1 MIALDTSGV
10 EALRDLHRVVT
21 QHGGRLRLEH
31 LQEQAAS
38 LIERSGLAAE
48 LDAAAA
54 RTPGPR

>member
-1 MIALDTSGV
+1 
-10 EALRDLHRVVT
+10 VT
-21 QHGGRLRLEH
+21 QHSGRLRLEH